1 MEYTIAMKSNNYF
14 IGLLLILLLP
24 GISSAQSAFQK
35 AKPSSV
41 PKVFY
46 PGQVSRNG
54 IQWNNAF
61 TKNGEQI
68 FYTIQGKTRA
78 YLVTQQFDGEKYGP
92 ITPLPFD
99 SAYLYSDVIANK
111 AGDHIW
117 FMATIPHPTTGNT
130 DFNLWQ
136 SQLKNDQWGTPFIV
150 SDASSGPGSE
160 GYPCPVKSG
169 NLYFS
174 VARDGSRNSDI
185 HVWKP
190 GESASQALPAPI
202 QTTNFE
208 GDAYVDPDERFIIF
222 AAFDKP
228 DGQGFSDLYISFR
241 DGKAWTEPKNMG
253 INSPG
258 YDGSPFVTHNGR
270 YLIFTSSRDSPN
282 HNSYFNHYILDFYM
296 EDYR

>member
-1 MEYTIAMKSNNYF
+1 MPLLPVS
-14 IGLLLILLLP
+14 LLLMILTYHMV
-24 GISSAQSAFQK
+24 SAQNAFEQ
-35 AKPSSV
+35 ARAGETPTL
-41 PKVFY
+41 FY
-46 PGQVSRNG
+46 PGQISRDG
-54 IQWNNAF
+54 IQWNNSF
-61 TKNGEQI
+61 TAKGDQV

-78 YLVTQQFDGEKYGP
+78 YLVTQKFDGRKYGV
-92 ITPLPFD
+92 IEPLPFD
-99 SAYLYSDVIANK
+99 TTALYSDVMVNPT
-111 AGDHIW
+111 GDHIW
-117 FMATIPHPTTGNT
+117 FMSTLPHPASGKN

-136 SQLKNDQWGTPFIV
+136 SELINGEWSAPYIL
-150 SDASSGPGSE
+150 SDATSAAGNE

-185 HVWKP
+185 HMVSP
-190 GESASQALPAPI
+190 GATTSIPLPNPI
-202 QTTNFE
+202 QSDAFE

-241 DGKAWTEPKNMG
+241 EGEGWTNPKNMG

-258 YDGSPFVTHNGR
+258 YDGSPFVSPNGQ

-282 HNSYFNHYILDFYM
+282 HNSYFNHYIIRFDM
-296 EDYR
+296 DRYR